1 MIESVIESTTRSLQP
16 CDIIPNVGNFEK
28 QLRYYLGAYS
38 MDEDCYNEVLQY
50 LRDQVIMALCAFLFI
65 LFLELQFI
73 TRIPFEVGFVFLVG
87 LHIFNVMVGCNAYKY
102 KYK

>member
-16 CDIIPNVGNFEK
+16 CDIIPNVGNLEK
-28 QLRYYLGAYS
+28 QLRYYLGSYNLDEECYS
-38 MDEDCYNEVLQY
+38 EILQFI
-50 LRDQVIMALCAFLFI
+50 RDQVIAGVCVFLFI

-87 LHIFNVMVGCNAYKY
+87 LHIYSMMMGFNAYKY
-102 KYK
+102 KYE